1 MPDAAGHWREPG
13 PADAEAL
20 ARMHHRAWRATYGG
34 MLAPEYFGR
43 WDVAAALAEWQEL
56 LAAPRD
62 PGETLLAV
70 FDDAG
75 EVLGWARSGPPPT
88 DEGIDPARPLRL
100 HGLYV
105 DAAAH
110 GSGLG
115 AALFDA
121 VLGDRPAEVW
131 LIDGNARAE
140 AFYRRRGLERDG
152 VTGPHLPTGLPGVR
166 MVR

>member
-1 MPDAAGHWREPG
+1 MAEPGTTWREPG
-13 PADAEAL
+13 PSDAEAL
-20 ARMHHRAWRATYGG
+20 GRMHHRAWRATYGG
-34 MLAPEYFGR
+34 MLPAAYFER
-43 WDVAAALAEWQEL
+43 WDVAAAVAEWDDL

-70 FDDAG
+70 FDDGG

-88 DEGIDPARPLRL
+88 DEGIDPVRPVRL

-105 DAAAH
+105 DASAH
-110 GSGLG
+110 GTGLG
-115 AALFDA
+115 RALFDA
-121 VLGDRPAEVW
+121 VLGERPAEVW

-140 AFYRRRGLERDG
+140 AFYRRNGFARDG
-152 VTGPHLPTGLPGVR
+152 VTGPHLATGLPGVR